1 MTHHHLARWACGAAL
16 AVALAAPRAP
26 AQSAGLVERG
36 VRAYQDV
43 EFAAA
48 ATLLRRALAGG
59 LSDSERI
66 QALAYLGAAEVFAGP
81 RGRDSARAVFRRLV
95 LFDPRHRP
103 DPLVFPPQVLA
114 VYEEVRHATKAVRVE
129 APSEASFKPA
139 VEGGGFVARLHPT
152 SYQEIEVRI
161 RREDGTVVRTLYV
174 GPVSDSL
181 DVRWN
186 GLDMDDGEVRSGRY
200 VLSVASRRA
209 VGEPVVHTVLL
220 PLRAEFVAPDT
231 LPLLPMLPDSLL
243 LPEQV
248 PLSAGTGSLASGLL
262 AAGAAIALPSL
273 VANGTQPSGAQ
284 FAVAGVLSLTGIVGF
299 VTQPGR
305 VQRRHIAANTA
316 TRAEWQRRADDV
328 RAENARRRDAAR
340 LMVWVGPATVID
352 SLGEGP

>member
-1 MTHHHLARWACGAAL
+1 M
-16 AVALAAPRAP
+16 VLAAPRAP
-26 AQSAGLVERG
+26 AQSLVERG

-59 LSDSERI
+59 LSDSARI

-81 RGRDSARAVFRRLV
+81 RGRDSARVAFRQLV
-95 LFDPRHRP
+95 LFDPRQRP

-114 VYEEVRHATKAVRVE
+114 VYEEVRRATKAVRVE

-139 VEGGGFVARLHPT
+139 VEAGGFVARLHAT
-152 SYQEIEVRI
+152 SSHEIEVRI

-200 VLSVASRRA
+200 VLSVASRWS
-209 VGEPVVHTVLL
+209 VDGPVVRMVLL

-231 LPLLPMLPDSLL
+231 LALLPILPDSLL

-248 PLSAGTGSLASGLL
+248 SLSAGRGSLVTGLLASG
-262 AAGAAIALPSL
+262 AAIVLPSL
-273 VANGTQPSGAQ
+273 VADGTNPSGAR
-284 FAVAGVLSLTGIVGF
+284 FAVAGALSVAGIVGL
-299 VTQPGR
+299 VTQPGK
-305 VQRRHIAANTA
+305 VERRHMAANAA
-316 TRAEWQRRADDV
+316 TRAEWQRRADSV
-328 RAENARRRDAAR
+328 QAENARRRDATR
-340 LMVWVGPATVID
+340 LTVWVGPATVVD
-352 SLGEGP
+352 SLGKGP

>member
-1 MTHHHLARWACGAAL
+1 MTHHLARWACGAAL
-16 AVALAAPRAP
+16 AVALTAPQAP
-26 AQSAGLVERG
+26 AQSDGLVERG

-59 LSDSERI
+59 LSDSGRI
-66 QALAYLGAAEVFAGP
+66 QALDYLGAADVFAGP
-81 RGRDSARAVFRRLV
+81 QGRDSARATFRRLA

-114 VYEEVRHATKAVRVE
+114 VYEEVRRATKAVRVE
-129 APSEASFKPA
+129 APAEASFKPA
-139 VEGGGFVARLHPT
+139 VEGGGFVARLLAT
-152 SYQEIEVRI
+152 SFHEIEVRI
-161 RREDGTVVRTLYV
+161 GREDGTVVRTLYV

-186 GLDMDDGEVRSGRY
+186 GLDKDDGEVRSGRY
-200 VLSVASRRA
+200 VLSVASRRSLS
-209 VGEPVVHTVLL
+209 GPVVRTVLL

-231 LPLLPMLPDSLL
+231 LALLPMLPDSLL

-248 PLSAGTGSLASGLL
+248 SLSAGIGSLATGLL
-262 AAGAAIALPSL
+262 ASGAAIALPSL
-273 VANGTQPSGAQ
+273 VADGTQPSGAQ
-284 FAVAGVLSLTGIVGF
+284 FAVAGALSVAGIVGL

-305 VQRRHIAANTA
+305 VQRRHMAANAA
-316 TRAEWQRRADDV
+316 TRAEWQRRADAV
-328 RAENARRRDAAR
+328 LAENARRRDAAR

-352 SLGEGP
+352 SPGEGP